1 MTKIVVI
8 RLHSAARTN
17 LFWPIFVIFMACLEV
32 SQKFVWWVVVMVES
46 EFSYRLWLS
55 SSLAKQNS

>member
-1 MTKIVVI
+1 
-8 RLHSAARTN
+8 
-17 LFWPIFVIFMACLEV
+17 MACLEV